1 MKINRLRVFFL
12 FVVLCIMVSTIIGC
26 GVFSGIKKTTGRIA
40 RDITGSNSGLKKKV
54 AFGWIQD
61 ATSFSGTDLGAY
73 FGTRLADNVGR
84 ACPDMLLAGAGES
97 EGLKEFFAKNPGRP
111 EPVLL
116 ADAGR
121 AMGLNAVLSARILE
135 IGTFIK
141 PAGLLWFKGN
151 ETWLRM
157 IFNVEVYDTETGA
170 KLLAE
175 NLIHEMELEGE
186 EPQHIDEKKAQGLS
200 FLKSAMDEPLSDLAE
215 KICDALHAEPWK
227 SYVTSVSGDA
237 VVLSA
242 GKNSGLIPGDS
253 LVVYQSRRVIAGVE
267 GRYYLPGVK
276 IGEIRITSVH
286 ANRSEALRVSGEAGA
301 VGDMVKK
308 R

>member
-1 MKINRLRVFFL
+1 MKTNRLRVFFQ
-12 FVVLCIMVSTIIGC
+12 FVVLFIMVSAIIGC

-54 AFGWIQD
+54 AMGWVQD
-61 ATSFSGTDLGAY
+61 ATRFSGTDLGTY
-73 FGTRLADNVGR
+73 FGMRLTENVGR
-84 ACPDMLLAGAGES
+84 ACPDILLAGAGES
-97 EGLKEFFAKNPGRP
+97 EGLKVFFARTSGRP
-111 EPVLL
+111 EPVEL

-135 IGTFIK
+135 IGSFIK
-141 PAGLLWFKGN
+141 PAGWLWFKGN

-157 IFNVEVYDTETGA
+157 IFNIEVYDTETGA
-170 KLLAE
+170 KLMAE
-175 NLIHEMELEGE
+175 NLVHEMELEGE
-186 EPQHIDEKKAQGLS
+186 QSQPVDGKKPEAVP

-227 SYVTSVSGDA
+227 AYVASVSGDA

-242 GKNSGLIPGDS
+242 GKNSGLIPGDV
-253 LVVYQSRRVIAGVE
+253 LVVYQSHRVITGVE

>member
-1 MKINRLRVFFL
+1 MRL
-12 FVVLCIMVSTIIGC
+12 TE
-26 GVFSGIKKTTGRIA
+26 
-40 RDITGSNSGLKKKV
+40 
-54 AFGWIQD
+54 
-61 ATSFSGTDLGAY
+61 
-73 FGTRLADNVGR
+73 NVGR
-84 ACPDMLLAGAGES
+84 ACPDILLAGAGES
-97 EGLKEFFAKNPGRP
+97 EGLKVFFARTSSRP
-111 EPVLL
+111 EPVEL

-135 IGTFIK
+135 IGSFIK
-141 PAGLLWFKGN
+141 PAGWLWFKGN

-157 IFNVEVYDTETGA
+157 IFNIEVYDTETGA
-170 KLLAE
+170 KLMAE
-175 NLIHEMELEGE
+175 NLVHEMELEGE
-186 EPQHIDEKKAQGLS
+186 QSQPVDGKKPEAVP
-200 FLKSAMDEPLSDLAE
+200 FLKSAMDEPLSDLAD

-227 SYVTSVSGDA
+227 AYVASVSGDA

-242 GKNSGLIPGDS
+242 GKNSGLIPGDV
-253 LVVYQSRRVIAGVE
+253 LVVYQSHRVITGVE

>member
-1 MKINRLRVFFL
+1 MKTNRLRVFFQ
-12 FVVLCIMVSTIIGC
+12 FVVLFIMVSAIIGC

-54 AFGWIQD
+54 AMGWVQD
-61 ATSFSGTDLGAY
+61 ATRFSGTDLGTY
-73 FGTRLADNVGR
+73 FGMRLTENVGR
-84 ACPDMLLAGAGES
+84 ACPDILLAGAGES
-97 EGLKEFFAKNPGRP
+97 EGLKVFFARTSSRP
-111 EPVLL
+111 EPVEL

-135 IGTFIK
+135 IGSFIK
-141 PAGLLWFKGN
+141 PAGWLWFKGN

-157 IFNVEVYDTETGA
+157 IFNIEVYDTETGA
-170 KLLAE
+170 KLMAE
-175 NLIHEMELEGE
+175 NLVHEMELEGE
-186 EPQHIDEKKAQGLS
+186 QSQPVDGKKPEAVP

-227 SYVTSVSGDA
+227 AYVASVSGDA

-242 GKNSGLIPGDS
+242 GKNSGLIPGDV
-253 LVVYQSRRVIAGVE
+253 LVVYQSHRVITGVE